1 MRKEDEKIMAG
12 NPIEQI
18 LKPVDKLVDP
28 PKGKGMQIVPVAISG
43 IGFDALAKVT
53 DNFLGSPFQ
62 RFGIS
67 LPVIGRLSLIDIV
80 NYFVHN
86 HGKLMPQKDFKGPIA
101 VLAAKGVQTGFNLGN
116 ISGLFSG
123 TTVGSNGN
131 GENQYAE

>member
-67 LPVIGRLSLIDIV
+67 LPIIGRLSLIDIV

-123 TTVGSNGN
+123 AKVNNGN
-131 GENQYAE
+131 NGGIYAE

>member
-1 MRKEDEKIMAG
+1 MMAG
-12 NPIEQI
+12 PLENVM
-18 LKPVDKLVDP
+18 KPLDKIIDP
-28 PKGKGMQIVPVAISG
+28 PKGKGMQIIPVAISG

-53 DNFLGSPFQ
+53 DNFLGGPFQ
-62 RFGIS
+62 RFGIA

-101 VLAAKGVQTGFNLGN
+101 VIAAKGVQTGFNIGN

-123 TTVGSNGN
+123 STVAQS
-131 GENQYAE
+131 GEVQYAE

>member
-1 MRKEDEKIMAG
+1 MI
-12 NPIEQI
+12 
-18 LKPVDKLVDP
+18 
-28 PKGKGMQIVPVAISG
+28 IVPVAISG

-53 DNFLGSPFQ
+53 DNFLGGPFQ
-62 RFGIS
+62 RFGIA

-123 TTVGSNGN
+123 GTVAQS
-131 GENQYAE
+131 GEVQYAE

>member
-1 MRKEDEKIMAG
+1 MEGVGKMAGPLETITKPFEKI
-12 NPIEQI
+12 
-18 LKPVDKLVDP
+18 VDP

-67 LPVIGRLSLIDIV
+67 LPIIGRLSLIDIV

-123 TTVGSNGN
+123 TTVGQNGNGN

>member
-1 MRKEDEKIMAG
+1 MAG
-12 NPIEQI
+12 PLENVM
-18 LKPVDKLVDP
+18 KPLDKIIDP

-53 DNFLGSPFQ
+53 DNFIGGPFQ
-62 RFGIS
+62 RFGIA
-67 LPVIGRLSLIDIV
+67 LPVIGRISLIDIV

-101 VLAAKGVQTGFNLGN
+101 VLAAKGVQTGFNIGN

-123 TTVGSNGN
+123 STVGQS
-131 GENQYAE
+131 GEVQYAE